1 MKGTSKNPEERTR
14 VGSTNLCFVTGGAGF
29 IGSHLCEALLKEGR
43 EVITLDN
50 FDPFYD
56 PSIKHHNL
64 HAVERMMQGEK
75 IDPSKFQWI
84 EGDIRN
90 RELLESIFAG
100 IKEAGKTAT
109 VIHIAAKAGVR
120 PSIDNAPLYTEVNI
134 NGTQNIFEM
143 ARIFGVKKV
152 IFASS
157 SSVYGENKKIPFS
170 EADPVDHPIS
180 PYAMTKKSNELL
192 AHTYHHLY
200 GIDTVGLR
208 FFTVYGP
215 RQRPDLAI
223 SKFTRMI
230 DHGEA
235 IPFYGDGTTRRDYT
249 YIDDII
255 EGVLASLRYVENGN
269 GLYDILNLGESQTT
283 TLKELVAHI
292 EMALGKEAIIDR
304 LPMQPG
310 DVPQTYADIS
320 RAKVR
325 IGYAPKTLIKAGIAK
340 YVDWYR
346 GEEFRY

>member
-1 MKGTSKNPEERTR
+1 MSTS
-14 VGSTNLCFVTGGAGF
+14 NLCFVTGGAGF

-56 PSIKHHNL
+56 PSLKHRNL
-64 HAVERMMQGEK
+64 RAVEKMMVREK
-75 IDPSKFQWI
+75 IERSRFRWI
-84 EGDIRN
+84 EGDIRD
-90 RELLESIFAG
+90 RELLESVFAG
-100 IKEAGKTAT
+100 FKEAGKQITI
-109 VIHIAAKAGVR
+109 IHIAAKAGVR
-120 PSIDNAPLYTEVNI
+120 PSIDNAPLYTEVNVT
-134 NGTQNIFEM
+134 GTQNIFEV
-143 ARIFGVKKV
+143 AKSFGIRKLLY
-152 IFASS
+152 ASS

-170 EADPVDHPIS
+170 ESDPVDHPVS

-200 GIDTVGLR
+200 DIDTIGLR

-230 DHGEA
+230 DHREA
-235 IPFYGDGTTRRDYT
+235 IPFYGDGTTSRDYT

-255 EGVLASLRYVENGN
+255 GGVLASLHHIENN
-269 GLYDILNLGESQTT
+269 EGLYEIINLGESQTT

-292 EMALGKEAIIDR
+292 EAALGKKAIINR

-310 DVPQTYADIS
+310 DVPRTCADIS
-320 RAKVR
+320 KARAM
-325 IGYAPKTLIKAGIAK
+325 IGYAPRTLIERGIAR
-340 YVDWYR
+340 YVAWYR
-346 GEEFRY
+346 SEEYEY

>member
-1 MKGTSKNPEERTR
+1 MKREN
-14 VGSTNLCFVTGGAGF
+14 VCFVTGGAGF

-43 EVITLDN
+43 EVVTLDN

-56 PSIKHHNL
+56 PTIKHHNL
-64 HAVERMMQGEK
+64 QAIETMMRDEN
-75 IDPSKFQWI
+75 IVASNFRWI
-84 EGDIRN
+84 EGDIRD

-100 IKEAGKTAT
+100 LKETGKEITI
-109 VIHIAAKAGVR
+109 VHIAAKAGVR

-134 NGTQNIFEM
+134 NGTQNLFEI
-143 ARIFGVKKV
+143 AKGFGIKKI

-157 SSVYGENKKIPFS
+157 SSVYGENKKLPFS
-170 EADPVDHPIS
+170 EEDSVDHPIS

-192 AHTYHHLY
+192 AYTYHHLY
-200 GIDTVGLR
+200 GIDSIGLR

-235 IPFYGDGTTRRDYT
+235 IPFYGDGSTRRDYT

-255 EGVLASLRYVENGN
+255 DGVLASLHYLENSN
-269 GLYDILNLGESQTT
+269 DTYEILNLGESQTT
-283 TLKELVAHI
+283 TLRELVGYI
-292 EMALGKEAIIDR
+292 EQALEKEALVHM
-304 LPMQPG
+304 LPMQAG

-320 RAKVR
+320 KARSV
-325 IGYAPKTLIKAGIAK
+325 IHYAPKTLIKEGISK
-340 YVDWYR
+340 YVQWYR
-346 GEEFRY
+346 AEGYRY